1 MSDATQQ
8 TEPEEKEHE
17 YELRLRKTASWIALV
32 GTTSLAVCF
41 SSFLIYQTFNPEE
54 NPAENWL
61 IEQMDEHFAAT
72 LGIPLSAI
80 TAACLVFLLKST
92 TGPIEFEFMGF
103 KFRGASGPI
112 VLWVVC
118 FLAMIFGLWLLW
130 DKG

>member
-1 MSDATQQ
+1 
-8 TEPEEKEHE
+8 
-17 YELRLRKTASWIALV
+17 
-32 GTTSLAVCF
+32 
-41 SSFLIYQTFNPEE
+41 
-54 NPAENWL
+54 
-61 IEQMDEHFAAT
+61 MDEHFAAT